1 MQKGNVSLQDA
12 KAQVP
17 KQEAATKMELE
28 IDGYKI
34 HYKYSGREDT
44 DHTIVIL
51 QGWGTKLE
59 LYDGMAAALSDEYR
73 VLQFDLPGFGASTE
87 PREAWSVDDYT
98 EFFLKLTE
106 ALGLKKISLIGH
118 SFGGRIIIRM
128 GERMPKNDLPFT
140 IEKIALVDSAGIVP
154 EKSPEQLR
162 KIRRYKRWK
171 KLADTKIA
179 KTLFPDLVETWK
191 SRQGSEDY
199 RNASPMMRQC
209 LVKAVNQDLR
219 EYLPMIP
226 VDTLLVWGDQDTATP
241 LSDGQLMES
250 LIPKAGLAVVK
261 GAGHFCFAE
270 RPAVFNAILR
280 AYFIPKNSQE
290 QSE

>member
-1 MQKGNVSLQDA
+1 MQGKVKVEKFA
-12 KAQVP
+12 V
-17 KQEAATKMELE
+17 MELE

-34 HYKYSGREDT
+34 HYKFSGKEDAE
-44 DHTIVIL
+44 HTAVIL

-59 LYDGMAAALSDEYR
+59 LYDGMAAVLAEEYR
-73 VLQFDLPGFGASTE
+73 VLQFDLPGFGGSTE
-87 PREAWSVDDYT
+87 PREAWAVEDYMS
-98 EFFLKLTE
+98 FFVKLAQTM
-106 ALGLKKISLIGH
+106 GLQRVSLIGH
-118 SFGGRIIIRM
+118 SYGGRIIIRLA
-128 GERMPKNDLPFT
+128 ERMHKKDLPFT

-154 EKSPEQLR
+154 EKTPEQLK

-171 KLADTKIA
+171 KLADTKLA
-179 KTLFPDLVETWK
+179 RALFPDLIETWK

-241 LSDGQLMES
+241 LSDAQLMEKM
-250 LIPKAGLAVVK
+250 IPQAGLAVIK
-261 GAGHFCFAE
+261 GAGHFCFIE
-270 RPAVFNAILR
+270 RPAVFNAILQ
-280 AYFIPKNSQE
+280 AYFSMKDTQA
-290 QSE
+290 SESERS